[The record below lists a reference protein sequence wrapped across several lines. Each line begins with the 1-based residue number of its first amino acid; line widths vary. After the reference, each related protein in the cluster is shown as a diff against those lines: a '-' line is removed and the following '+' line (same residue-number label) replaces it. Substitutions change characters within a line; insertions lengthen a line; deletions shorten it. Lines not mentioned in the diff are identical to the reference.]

1 MTNAEKYKSAG
12 AQSEA
17 FNKFCARRNSCD
29 SCPIWDDLVGCRG
42 RRKWEAMTAYPED
55 EKEWKEVAD
64 NRPVRVLAS
73 AVKDSNVEV
82 VNDPGRKYA
91 IDKLCEYATNLER
104 NCLTIW
110 QEGQDSKRELDIAAQ
125 NLRVELAKTTN
136 RLDKMRDAN
145 QTLHTEMD
153 VAVQCIRSIH
163 RDLKSK
169 NFLTNVEMDILERCA
184 KVLNR
189 RYSISY
195 I

>member
-1 MTNAEKYKSAG
+1 MTNAEKHKSRK
-12 AQSEA
+12 AQ
-17 FNKFCARRNSCD
+17 KRRSA
-29 SCPIWDDLVGCRG
+29 W
-42 RRKWEAMTAYPED
+42 KAMTAYPD
-55 EKEWKEVAD
+55 DDKEWKEIAD

-73 AVKDSNVEV
+73 AIKDSNVEV

-91 IDKLCEYATNLER
+91 IDKLCEYATNLDR
-104 NCLTIW
+104 NCETIW
-110 QEGQDSKRELDIAAQ
+110 QDGLKKRTEMRIELD
-125 NLRVELAKTTN
+125 KTTN
-136 RLDKMRDAN
+136 RLDKMRSAC

-153 VAVQCIRSIH
+153 VAVQCIRSIY
-163 RDLKSK
+163 RDLKSN